1 MSVVFPPADA
11 FHLAAWATVVPDVT
25 PAGCGGDSV
34 AEDADVADTDPGGGA
49 TTLLA
54 VLNADEGGMSFHW
67 STKDLLFPTLL
78 LSSVNMFAAPK
89 LRSSWAESRDSPA
102 QSASKMTFL
111 LLAGKEVPTGAGARK
126 GVATDLGDDGHEVP
140 PPALAE
146 DDAHGLFFLS
156 SRLCSVKNL
165 RRESTLSFDIPCDIA
180 GVSTG
185 WIRSRP
191 VGLGCE
197 RTPPSFDF
205 VRDEYACDDR

>member
-25 PAGCGGDSV
+25 PAGSGGDSV
-34 AEDADVADTDPGGGA
+34 AEDADGADTDPDGGA

-78 LSSVNMFAAPK
+78 LSSVNMFSAPK

-165 RRESTLSFDIPCDIA
+165 RR
-180 GVSTG
+180 
-185 WIRSRP
+185 
-191 VGLGCE
+191 
-197 RTPPSFDF
+197 
-205 VRDEYACDDR
+205 

>member
-1 MSVVFPPADA
+1 VVR
-11 FHLAAWATVVPDVT
+11 DVT

-78 LSSVNMFAAPK
+78 LSSVNMFSAPK
-89 LRSSWAESRDSPA
+89 LRSSWVESRDSPA

-140 PPALAE
+140 PTALAE

-165 RRESTLSFDIPCDIA
+165 RR
-180 GVSTG
+180 
-185 WIRSRP
+185 
-191 VGLGCE
+191 
-197 RTPPSFDF
+197 
-205 VRDEYACDDR
+205 